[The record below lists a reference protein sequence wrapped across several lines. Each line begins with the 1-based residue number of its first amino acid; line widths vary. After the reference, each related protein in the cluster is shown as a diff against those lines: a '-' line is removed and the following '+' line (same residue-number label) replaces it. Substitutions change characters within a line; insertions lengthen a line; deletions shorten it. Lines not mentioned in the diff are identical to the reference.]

1 MAAIL
6 VNTDE
11 CDIGH
16 EALLLKE
23 NSELAMHEW
32 RNQQTVQASDKK
44 RTSALK
50 MVLSPTLLEVGDEV
64 SFLLST
70 ALPPCP

>member
-1 MAAIL
+1 MAAL
-6 VNTDE
+6 LMNTDE

-16 EALLLKE
+16 ETLLLKE
-23 NSELAMHEW
+23 YSEVVMYEL
-32 RNQQTVQASDKK
+32 RNPRTVQASDRK

-50 MVLSPTLLEVGDEV
+50 IVLSPVLVEVGDKV
-64 SFLLST
+64 SFVRST

>member
-23 NSELAMHEW
+23 YSEVAMYEW
-32 RNQQTVQASDKK
+32 RNPQTVQASDRK

-50 MVLSPTLLEVGDEV
+50 IVLSPALVEVGDKV
-64 SFLLST
+64 SFLRST

>member
-1 MAAIL
+1 MAAVL
-6 VNTDE
+6 MNTEE
-11 CDIGH
+11 CDIEH

-23 NSELAMHEW
+23 YSEEVMFAW
-32 RNQQTVQASDKK
+32 RNPKTAEASDKK

-50 MVLSPTLLEVGDEV
+50 IVLSPALAEVGDKV
-64 SFLLST
+64 SFLRTT

>member
-6 VNTDE
+6 MNTDE

-23 NSELAMHEW
+23 YSELAMHEW
-32 RNQQTVQASDKK
+32 RNQQTVQASDRK

-50 MVLSPTLLEVGDEV
+50 IVLSPALVEVGDKV
-64 SFLLST
+64 SFLRST